1 MENAELKRRIKEFVL
16 SEGADLVRVAPV
28 EDYSEYRAGIKERVK
43 ETGASMADFM
53 LANEGANFFEHISCA
68 LNTMPTAKAII
79 VIAVYSYDEAA
90 VYRDVDGDGELRGKT
105 ARTYSYYPVG
115 RRVAEELITF
125 MNDLGHNAIHGQH
138 IPLKY
143 VADRIGLGCYGKNGI
158 LMTEKYGSY
167 VGLRNILT
175 DAPLEPDEFQQMSL
189 CQDCN
194 RCLKACPTGALY
206 APYKVKPQLCLNPI
220 TRREKYIPPDMRP
233 KIQNWISG
241 CDICQEVCPV
251 NKRLTPR
258 KPDSRSG
265 FYPEYHSSHRNLGGL
280 EKSPKLL
287 HLLNPDHPDIIRRNA
302 AIALGNIGK
311 GRGEVSK
318 ALKNQ
323 MGNINDELR
332 DYFSWAI
339 EALSG

>member
-1 MENAELKRRIKEFVL
+1 MGNAELKRRIKEFVL

-28 EDYSEYRAGIKERVK
+28 ENYSEYSAEIKERIK
-43 ETGASMADFM
+43 ETGASELDFM
-53 LANEGANFFEHISCA
+53 IPNGETTYFERISCA

-79 VIAVYSYDEAA
+79 MIAVYAYDEAA
-90 VYRDVDGDGELRGKT
+90 VYRDVDRELRGKT

-115 RRVAEELITF
+115 RRVAEKLIPF
-125 MNDLGHNAIHGQH
+125 IRDLGYNAIHGQH
-138 IPLKY
+138 VPLKY

-158 LMTEKYGSY
+158 LMTEKYGSF

-175 DAPLEPDEFQQMSL
+175 DAPLEPDEFQQISL
-189 CQDCN
+189 CQDCDL
-194 RCLKACPTGALY
+194 CLAACPTGALY
-206 APYKVKPQLCLNPI
+206 APYKVNARLCLNPI
-220 TRREKYIPPDMRP
+220 TRREKYISPDIRP
-233 KIQNWISG
+233 KMQNWIAG

-251 NKRLTPR
+251 NQRLTPR

-265 FYPEYHSSHRNLGGL
+265 FEPKYHTSHRNLGGL

-287 HLLNPDHPDIIRRNA
+287 DLLSPDHPDIIRRNA

-311 GRGEVSK
+311 GRGEASK

-323 MGNINDELR
+323 MGNVNDELR